1 MSFPMLVLCGKHLAS
16 PLLQATLPSSTPCP
30 ADRHIDRNVNS
41 GHLAIAGYVRC
52 SRSLTF
58 AKLLPYAKGLRFV
71 VANLLVDDLQLVKGR
86 GSIVSVE
93 ITESNCTVGC
103 R

>member
-1 MSFPMLVLCGKHLAS
+1 MCE
-16 PLLQATLPSSTPCP
+16 
-30 ADRHIDRNVNS
+30 
-41 GHLAIAGYVRC
+41 C

-71 VANLLVDDLQLVKGR
+71 VTKLLVDDLQSVKGR

-93 ITESNCTVGC
+93 IIEDNVRNVLLPIRLDPLALMDYPSHDAKIRNFSETNKENRNKLRIKS
-103 R
+103 